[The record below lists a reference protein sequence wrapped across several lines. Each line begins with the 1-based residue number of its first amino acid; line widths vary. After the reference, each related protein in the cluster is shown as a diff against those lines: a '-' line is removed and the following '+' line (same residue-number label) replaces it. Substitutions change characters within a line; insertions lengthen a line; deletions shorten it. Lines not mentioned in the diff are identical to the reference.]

1 MNIHTLSLPFAKNV
15 INRLFLFGFMCD
27 FPVRGRIFR
36 ILTPVFSSF
45 RTRFELID
53 MLSKVG

>member
-1 MNIHTLSLPFAKNV
+1 MNIHTLSRLFAKNV
-15 INRLFLFGFMCD
+15 INEPFPSGYMCD

-45 RTRFELID
+45 RSHFELID
-53 MLSKVG
+53 MLSKLG